1 MARTPRRRLDAPG
14 EAGPAGSEVAAAAA
28 GGPRPQRRVRENL
41 PRPAAAPVA
50 AGVARPGPRRRRNPL
65 AVLSRLQ
72 PRFVTDIF
80 AELRKVTWPSVAET
94 RYLTIVVVVVAVSVG
109 VFLGGVDLAF
119 GWIIE
124 KLFF

>member
-1 MARTPRRRLDAPG
+1 
-14 EAGPAGSEVAAAAA
+14 VA
-28 GGPRPQRRVRENL
+28 
-41 PRPAAAPVA
+41 
-50 AGVARPGPRRRRNPL
+50 
-65 AVLSRLQ
+65 
-72 PRFVTDIF
+72 DIF

-94 RYLTIVVVVVAVSVG
+94 RYLTLVVVVVAVSVG